1 MVKSWA
7 LNDAKTGFSELI
19 EQAQLEPQIVT
30 KHGRETA
37 VVLSIEQYTR
47 LLPASNAWL
56 DLRPPPTLLTDATEF
71 ERLETTEREIN
82 FDE

>member
-19 EQAQLEPQIVT
+19 ERAQLEPQIVT

-47 LLPASNAWL
+47 LLPTANAWL
-56 DLRPPPTLLTDATEF
+56 ELRPSSALLTDSPDF
-71 ERLETTEREIN
+71 ERLETTEREIS
-82 FDE
+82 FE

>member
-7 LNDAKTGFSELI
+7 LNDAKTSFSELI
-19 EQAQLEPQIVT
+19 EQAQLEPQLVT
-30 KHGRETA
+30 KHGREAA

-56 DLRPPPTLLTDATEF
+56 ELRAPEKLLTDSPGL
-71 ERLETTEREIN
+71 ERLATSEREIS
-82 FDE
+82 FDD

>member
-37 VVLSIEQYTR
+37 VVLSIEEYTR

-56 DLRPPPTLLTDATEF
+56 ELRPPLSLLTDMPEF
-71 ERLETTEREIN
+71 ERLVTSERETN

>member
-19 EQAQLEPQIVT
+19 DQAQLEPQLVT
-30 KHGRETA
+30 KHGREAA

-56 DLRPPPTLLTDATEF
+56 ELRASRKLLTDSPDF
-71 ERLETTEREIN
+71 ERLRTSEREISSG
-82 FDE
+82 D